1 LNSFASNR
9 MPHTVMWSSAL
20 LLLSLYTAAAAFSP
34 SGLLEIHYINV
45 QCAGA
50 TLVIGPNGTTMLMDG
65 GNDGDGNGDIIPYFN
80 SIGLLPSDDLNY
92 MVAGHLDGDHI
103 GGLDEVIYGGYNV
116 LNEVYY
122 NGSTKSNSLVTAF
135 FNAAAT
141 TTAGP
146 AVPMALGTTIQ
157 LGDGATAICVAVHGN
172 ILGGGSVSVSEEND
186 KSIALLIRYGE
197 FEFLWASDLGGGE
210 DDQWCTGRNTATN
223 YANVETPLAQSL
235 RSPSGANLLGVLGV
249 EILHV
254 NHHGSESS
262 TNKDY
267 MNLLT
272 PRIACINV
280 GGGQASG
287 WDFPRIDIL
296 DNVLRALATACVTA
310 PPAIVLQTEEGAGSP
325 GDYRSYN
332 GYAVGDI
339 VIKTNGQRLFH
350 VSASGRVNGGPDERA
365 ILGLPRYYPLDEDTS
380 DHVLPAAVTNLFAG
394 GGPLGN
400 QITLRWTAPGDDGN
414 SGRAALYDIRYR
426 SESFGPI
433 DSENEW
439 NAATRISNLPYPK
452 TGGAAET
459 LIVSGLVPG
468 QSYYFA
474 LKSTDDNLNVSLLSN
489 SPRGTAGAP
498 ACSYV
503 LGDINGDGSLIGSD
517 ATYGVRF
524 FKAIGAP
531 PPDSCYLDSS
541 GAYVYVAGDVNGN
554 CEFRGSDIT
563 RLVNYFKG
571 SATLEYCPYFPPQ

>member
-1 LNSFASNR
+1 MKLYFSDGALK
-9 MPHTVMWSSAL
+9 SSAPMIAIVVL
-20 LLLSLYTAAAAFSP
+20 MTSAALAFTP

-50 TLVIGPNGTTMLMDG
+50 TLVIGPNGTRMLMDG

-92 MVAGHLDGDHI
+92 IIAGHLDGDHI
-103 GGLDEVIYGGYNV
+103 GGLDEVIYGGYDV
-116 LNEVYY
+116 LNRVYY
-122 NGSTKSNSLVTAF
+122 NGSNKSNATVTAF

-146 AVPMALGTTIQ
+146 AIPMSLGTVIQ
-157 LGDGATAICVAVHGN
+157 LGNGATATCVAVHGS
-172 ILGGGSVSVSEEND
+172 ILSGGSVSVSEEND
-186 KSIALLIRYGE
+186 KSIALLIKYGE
-197 FEFLWASDLGGGE
+197 FEYLFASDLGGGE

-235 RSPSGANLLGVLGV
+235 RSPSGANLLGPLGV
-249 EILHV
+249 ELLHV

-296 DNVLRALATACVTA
+296 DNVLRAMATACVTA
-310 PPAIVLQTEEGAGSP
+310 PPAIVLQTEEGSGAP

-332 GYAVGDI
+332 GYCVGDI

-350 VSASGRVNGGPDERA
+350 VSGTGRVNGGPDERS
-365 ILGLPRYYPLDEDTS
+365 ILGLPRYYPLDEDTA
-380 DHVLPAAVTNLFAG
+380 DHASPSAVTNLFAF

-400 QITLRWTAPGDDGN
+400 QVTLRWTAPGDDGS
-414 SGRAALYDIRYR
+414 SGQAALYDIRYR
-426 SESFGPI
+426 PESFGPI
-433 DSENEW
+433 DTENEW
-439 NAATRISNLPYPK
+439 NAATRITNLPYPK
-452 TGGAAET
+452 LAGAAET
-459 LIVSGLVPG
+459 LVVSGLIPG
-468 QSYYFA
+468 NSYYFI
-474 LKSTDDNLNVSLLSN
+474 LRTTDDNLNVSSLSN

-498 ACSYV
+498 PCQYV
-503 LGDINGDGSLIGSD
+503 LGDINGDGLLIGSD

-531 PPDSCYLDSS
+531 PPDSCYLDST
-541 GAYVYVAGDVNGN
+541 GAYIYVAGDVNGN

-563 RLVNYFKG
+563 RLVSYFKG
-571 SATLEYCPYFPPQ
+571 VATLSYCHFFPPQ